1 VISVL
6 VFVNV
11 ELGREV
17 LYIVE
22 VLVARIGN
30 GNSIEEDS
38 AFESICDGVLREAL
52 VGLHWFVGLG

>member
-1 VISVL
+1 MSVL

-11 ELGREV
+11 ELEV
-17 LYIVE
+17 LYISE

-38 AFESICDGVLREAL
+38 ACI
-52 VGLHWFVGLG
+52 GLWVWGKQT